1 MSAMRFFAMTT
12 AALPLALSLFVPA
25 LPAVAQQ
32 KDVIVEQPDST
43 DSSPTQRLDQLYTQ
57 LKRER
62 DPEKASSIANQ
73 IRMEWNDSDS
83 ATINLLMQWA
93 DKAIEEKRNP
103 AALDFLD
110 EAIALKPT
118 YAESWNRRAT
128 LNFVLGNYRK
138 SMADIEQVLKL
149 EPRHFGAL
157 SGMAAILATT
167 GNNEITLKAWER
179 VLDIYPAD
187 RDAQE
192 QVNTLTEKLAGNR
205 T

>member
-1 MSAMRFFAMTT
+1 MSAMRFFALTS
-12 AALPLALSLFVPA
+12 AALPLAFTLFAPA
-25 LPAVAQQ
+25 PPAMAQQ
-32 KDVIVEQPDST
+32 KDVIVEQQANT
-43 DSSPTQRLDQLYTQ
+43 DSSPKQRLDQLYDQ

-62 DPEKASSIANQ
+62 DPDKAGSIANQ
-73 IRMEWNDSDS
+73 IRMEWNDSNS

-118 YAESWNRRAT
+118 YTESWNRRAT

-157 SGMAAILATT
+157 SGMAAILAAT
-167 GNNEITLKAWER
+167 GNDQIALKAWER
-179 VLDIYPAD
+179 VLDVYPAD
-187 RDAQE
+187 RTAQE
-192 QVNTLTEKLAGNR
+192 QVGTLSEKLAGSR